1 MSTVDRQS
9 VSSYVVDQH
18 TDRLANG
25 LTTLLFAFHLGLI
38 VVAHATDSVLAWHLA
53 ASTIV
58 LAAVLGCRLAVDSA
72 RDATRRRLGIL
83 VILLSAAAALGVVYR
98 SATPGFGFGPN
109 RTLSLVVVFL
119 VIVSFLLLV
128 TDARQ
133 YTRGQWA
140 AIGCFAILAAV
151 YFAHTLTYAPSSA
164 QSRWPVWSLVVMGGS
179 LVVIPR
185 LVPERMFLWVLSRL
199 AAVVVLLGLATY
211 VVGDY
216 TLWMLEVRQW
226 SGSPSVP
233 GVETDVT
240 ILRSIFRNPNS
251 LGVLAFT
258 GLVAAAVEFHRSVA
272 TRRPLNATVTAAL
285 AAVCGLGLFLS
296 NARASMLAAAVA
308 IAIYTGYVVGGRRA
322 VPVVVV
328 ATVLTIVG
336 FLLGM
341 YVGAIDISDSN
352 RFDLWAGSLAAV
364 RDGPL
369 LFGYGS
375 PPGPIIESYLS
386 GGLSASPHNS
396 YLSVFVRVGL
406 VGGLAY
412 LCLVVGAVV
421 AGTLRY
427 RDVDVAMLALAVG
440 WAVHQL
446 FESYTLFWWS
456 PGAVLG
462 TLAIG
467 YLLFGD
473 RYSNN

>member
-1 MSTVDRQS
+1 MSTVDRQPAPPFG
-9 VSSYVVDQH
+9 VDWS

-25 LTTLLFAFHLGLI
+25 LTGLLFAFHLGLV

-53 ASTIV
+53 ASTVV
-58 LAAVLGCRLAVDSA
+58 LGADLGCRLAVDSA
-72 RDATRRRLGIL
+72 RDATRRRLGLL
-83 VILLSAAAALGVVYR
+83 VILLSAVAALGVVYR
-98 SATPGFGFGPN
+98 STTPGFGFGSN
-109 RTLSLVVVFL
+109 RPLWLVVAFL

-128 TDARQ
+128 TDARR
-133 YTRGQWA
+133 YTRGQWTA
-140 AIGCFAILAAV
+140 VGCFAILAAV
-151 YFAHTLTYAPSSA
+151 YFAHTLSYAPSSA
-164 QSRWPVWSLVVMGGS
+164 QSRWPVWSLVVMAGS

-185 LVPERMFLWVLSRL
+185 LIPERVFLWVLSRL

-233 GVETDVT
+233 GIETDAT
-240 ILRSIFRNPNS
+240 ILRSIFGNPNS

-258 GLVAAAVEFHRSVA
+258 GFVAAAVECHRSVVA
-272 TRRPLNATVTAAL
+272 RRPLGATVTAAL
-285 AAVCGLGLFLS
+285 AVICGLGLFLS

-308 IAIYTGYVVGGRRA
+308 IVIYAGNVVGGRRA

-341 YVGAIDISDSN
+341 YVGVIGISDSN
-352 RFDLWAGSLAAV
+352 RFDLWAGSLAAI

-375 PPGPIIESYLS
+375 PPGFIIEPYLGS
-386 GGLSASPHNS
+386 GLSASPHNS

-427 RDVDVAMLALAVG
+427 REVDVAMLALAVG

-473 RYSNN
+473 